1 MQKYNIFHYFCAL
14 DQFFKIFLLMTSKKL
29 LKSGYL
35 LLVIPILA
43 FCCSSSTKSEKAQDI
58 QERKATEQ
66 EIRVPPLPDSISFAG
81 EQTPLL
87 YFDVREALQREL
99 TSLCFLH
106 GTMTYI
112 LRLDNRYGP
121 TIRKV
126 LREEGLHEDFYF
138 LCVTESMLQ
147 PLISPSNAEGYW
159 QFLSA
164 TAKEYGL
171 TVNSEVDERY
181 HIEKSTRAAA
191 SYLKKAYSEFGS
203 WTLAAAAYNTG
214 IKNVQDRVKIQS
226 LNNYYDM
233 QFVMETA
240 RYVYRILA
248 HKLVMTHPRAYGFV
262 LEEADLF
269 PEFEYE
275 EVEVKGSINNWSDFA
290 AEHGTN
296 FKLLKMMNE
305 WIRSNKLENPQKK
318 TYVVKVPKQ
327 GFREGFKHR

>member
-1 MQKYNIFHYFCAL
+1 MI
-14 DQFFKIFLLMTSKKL
+14 
-29 LKSGYL
+29 LKMKFIHFGYL
-35 LLVIPILA
+35 LFVLSILA
-43 FCCSSSTKSEKAQDI
+43 FCSNRPAIIDKPQGI
-58 QERKATEQ
+58 QEKNVIEQ

-81 EQTPLL
+81 EKTPLSF
-87 YFDVREALQREL
+87 FDVREALQREL
-99 TSLCFLH
+99 TSICFLH

-126 LREEGLHEDFYF
+126 LKEEGLHEDFYF

-147 PLISPSNAEGYW
+147 PLVSTAQAEGYW
-159 QFLSA
+159 QFLST
-164 TAKEYGL
+164 TAKEFGL

-191 SYLKKAYSEFGS
+191 AYLKHAYKECGS

-214 IKNVQDRVKIQS
+214 IKNVKDRVKIQA

-233 QFVMETA
+233 QFVLETA

-248 HKLVMTHPRAYGFV
+248 HKLVMTAPRTYGFV

-269 PEFEYE
+269 PEFEYDE
-275 EVEVKGSINNWSDFA
+275 IEVKGSVDNWSVFA

-305 WIRSNKLENPQKK
+305 WIRSNKLDNPLKK
-318 TYVVKVPKQ
+318 TYVVKVPKK
-327 GFREGFKHR
+327 GFREAL

>member
-1 MQKYNIFHYFCAL
+1 MNNKFI
-14 DQFFKIFLLMTSKKL
+14 
-29 LKSGYL
+29 KSGYF
-35 LLVIPILA
+35 LLVLPILA
-43 FCCSSSTKSEKAQDI
+43 FCCNSSPSFEQPKIMHDLQDVKI
-58 QERKATEQ
+58 FAQ

-81 EQTPLL
+81 EVTPLA

-121 TIRKV
+121 TIKKV
-126 LREEGLHEDFYF
+126 LREEGLSEDFYY

-147 PLISPSNAEGYW
+147 PLVSPANAAGYW

-171 TVNSEVDERY
+171 TVNNDVDERY

-191 SYLKKAYSEFGS
+191 AYLKKAYNEFGS
-203 WTLAAAAYNTG
+203 WALAAAAYNTG

-233 QFVMETA
+233 QFVPETA

-248 HKLVMTHPRAYGFV
+248 HKLVMNNPHQYGFF
-262 LEEADLF
+262 LEDADLF
-269 PEFEYE
+269 PEFEYD
-275 EVEVKGSINNWSDFA
+275 EVEVKESIANWSDFA

-296 FKLLKMMNE
+296 FKILKMMNE
-305 WIRSNKLENPQKK
+305 WIRANKLDNPQKK
-318 TYVVKVPKQ
+318 SFVVKVPKK
-327 GFREGFKHR
+327 GFRER